1 MKDLKNKTNYKY
13 KKVDAVQQAIDF
25 GIDVTLLY
33 ETLSLTPTERLEKHD
48 KFLEEIAELRKAG
61 QKRNAKFYSNKRD
74 GSA

>member
-1 MKDLKNKTNYKY
+1 MKDLKNKTNYEY
-13 KKVDAVQQAIDF
+13 KTKDAIQQAIDF

-61 QKRNAKFYSNKRD
+61 QKRNAKF
-74 GSA
+74 

>member
-13 KKVDAVQQAIDF
+13 KTKDAIQQAIDF

-33 ETLSLTPTERLEKHD
+33 ETLSLTPTERMERHD

-61 QKRNAKFYSNKRD
+61 QKRNAKF
-74 GSA
+74 